1 LRSNHTKLIPQKE
14 SVKNTHKTS
23 HLSDKVTHQK
33 ESVKKATSPK
43 IGDAPCLK
51 ATKNPIP
58 SDKVT
63 HQGTTAAKACCV
75 GTDPSQKVGKKTRQ
89 LLKGSYLF
97 SKAKASQNRSEKQPH
112 LVFNLQSP
120 PNPQ

>member
-33 ESVKKATSPK
+33 ESVKKANNPK
-43 IGDAPCLK
+43 IGDALGPK

-58 SDKVT
+58 SDKVP

-75 GTDPSQKVGKKTRQ
+75 GIDPSQKVGKKDKATPKRYPTYSPRQ
-89 LLKGSYLF
+89 RQ
-97 SKAKASQNRSEKQPH
+97 AKTDLRNNPTSSSTSRP
-112 LVFNLQSP
+112 LQTP
-120 PNPQ
+120 